1 MTKIS
6 TLHKRWLK
14 EPAYKK
20 AYEETQIEFEIAK
33 EIIEARMKSGLS
45 QEELAALME
54 TSQSAIARLESGTSL
69 PSMRTLAKFAKAT
82 NSQIQVHFKQI
93 KPIKHK
99 VAA

>member
-20 AYEETQIEFEIAK
+20 AFEETQIEFEIAK

-45 QEELAALME
+45 QEDLATLME
-54 TSQSAIARLESGTSL
+54 TSQSAIARLESGNSL

-82 NSQIQVHFKQI
+82 NSHIQVHFKQI

-99 VAA
+99 AAA

>member
-14 EPAYKK
+14 EPTYKK
-20 AYEETQIEFEIAK
+20 AYEESQIEFEIAK
-33 EIIEARMKSGLS
+33 EIIEARTKSGLS
-45 QEELAALME
+45 QEELAALMD
-54 TSQSAIARLESGTSL
+54 TSQSAIARLESGACL

-82 NSQIQVHFKQI
+82 NSQIQIHFKQI

-99 VAA
+99 AAA

>member
-20 AYEETQIEFEIAK
+20 AYEESEIEFEVAK

-45 QEELAALME
+45 QEELAVLME

-69 PSMRTLAKFAKAT
+69 PSMRTLARLAKAT
-82 NSQIQVHFKQI
+82 NSEIQIHFKQI
-93 KPIKHK
+93 KPTKQKI
-99 VAA
+99 AA